1 MSMGIP
7 YSGKDMILEAS
18 ILASEKDLTLIG
30 KNVTITSKDNEYT
43 NKEEHE
49 YKRSGLSVS
58 LGGSVDHSAPV
69 NDEDKDE

>member
-18 ILASEKDLTLIG
+18 TLASEKDLTLIG

-58 LGGSVDHSAPV
+58 LVGNLLSAV
-69 NDEDKDE
+69 